1 MRMMMKNA
9 GWYTLDERE
18 VGSAV
23 VRVKAVPGSRREE
36 IAGVLGDRLKVR
48 VSAPPEKGK
57 ANEAIVGLMAR
68 ELGIAARCVEV
79 TQGQTRA
86 EKTLRIVGGG
96 GDLGVKLDRLGAGA
110 S

>member
-1 MRMMMKNA
+1 MMKSA

-57 ANEAIVGLMAR
+57 ANGAIVELVAGA
-68 ELGIAARCVEV
+68 LGIAGRCVEV
-79 TQGQTRA
+79 TQGHTRA

-96 GDLGVKLDRLGAGA
+96 ADLGVRLDRLGAG
-110 S
+110 

>member
-1 MRMMMKNA
+1 MMKSA

-18 VGSAV
+18 AGSAV

-57 ANEAIVGLMAR
+57 ANDAIVELVTGAR
-68 ELGIAARCVEV
+68 GVPGPALGGRPGGHGRRGSVGWARGRGEW
-79 TQGQTRA
+79 
-86 EKTLRIVGGG
+86 VG
-96 GDLGVKLDRLGAGA
+96 
-110 S
+110 